1 MKELTR
7 EELPTDGTH
16 FVVTWVNAGEDW
28 CEVGKIIEGDPK
40 TFSEAEGGFGGFAPE
55 SLKNVRYWQFPEGE
69 TK

>member
-16 FVVTWVNAGEDW
+16 FVVTWMFEGANYSDTCKFDGEYIWSLDTLTGKYV
-28 CEVGKIIEGDPK
+28 EVV
-40 TFSEAEGGFGGFAPE
+40 AFGSPD
-55 SLKNVRYWQFPEGE
+55 VRYWQFPEGE